1 MKISIDFL
9 PAQKQEELIAVRDLI
24 VEAFEP
30 EMIIL
35 FGSYARNEWVE
46 DRYVEGGITY
56 EYKSDFDI
64 LVISRVELGPRRSN
78 RWYKTEEAVKK
89 LPLQTPVSLIHH
101 GIKFVNKEIRK
112 NSYFFTDILKEGILL
127 YDTQNFQL
135 AEPGVLNE
143 QQLKKQAKEDFEQW
157 FPSANNFLDYY
168 NFAFNKADF
177 KEAAFLLHQATE
189 RYYTALL
196 LVYTGY
202 RPKTHDIQK
211 LGEMAAQI
219 NERFKTVFPFAD
231 PENKARFELLKKAY
245 IDARYQKTYTISKE
259 DLEYLAKRVEVL
271 RDLVKEV
278 CEERGRV

>member
-1 MKISIDFL
+1 MKTSIDFL
-9 PAQKQEELIAVRDLI
+9 PVHKQGELTSVRDLI

-46 DRYVEGGITY
+46 DRYVEDGITY

-78 RWYKTEEAVKK
+78 RWYKTDEAVKK

-112 NSYFFTDILKEGILL
+112 NSYFFIDILKEGILL

-157 FPSANNFLDYY
+157 FGSASNFLDYF

-189 RYYTALL
+189 RYYTAVL
-196 LVYTGY
+196 LVFTGY

-219 NERFKTVFPFAD
+219 NERFKTVFPFTS
-231 PENKARFELLKKAY
+231 PESKARFELLKRAY
-245 IDARYQKTYTISKE
+245 IDARYQKTYTIAKE

-278 CEERGRV
+278 CEER

>member
-1 MKISIDFL
+1 MKTSIDFL
-9 PAQKQEELIAVRDLI
+9 PAHKQGELISVRDLI

-46 DRYVEGGITY
+46 DRYVEDGITY

-78 RWYKTEEAVKK
+78 RWYKTEESVKK

-112 NSYFFTDILKEGILL
+112 NSYFFTDILKEGVLL

-157 FPSANNFLDYY
+157 FGSANVFLKTY
-168 NFAFNKADF
+168 FFNLNENDLKI
-177 KEAAFLLHQATE
+177 AAFQLHQATE

-231 PENKARFELLKKAY
+231 PESKARFELLKRAY
-245 IDARYQKTYTISKE
+245 IDARYQKTYTIGNE

-278 CEERGRV
+278 CEERGR

>member
-1 MKISIDFL
+1 MKTSIDFL
-9 PAQKQEELIAVRDLI
+9 PSHKQEELIAVRDLI
-24 VEAFEP
+24 AEAFEP

-46 DRYVEGGITY
+46 DRYVEDGITY

-89 LPLQTPVSLIHH
+89 LPLQTLVSLIHH

-112 NSYFFTDILKEGILL
+112 NSYFFTDILREGILL
-127 YDTQNFQL
+127 YDSQNFQL

-157 FPSANNFLDYY
+157 FPSASNFLDYY

-189 RYYTALL
+189 RYYTAVL

-219 NERFKTVFPFAD
+219 NEKFKTVFPFID
-231 PENKARFELLKKAY
+231 PESKARFELLKKAY
-245 IDARYQKTYTISKE
+245 IDARYQKTYTIGKE

-278 CEERGRV
+278 CEERGI